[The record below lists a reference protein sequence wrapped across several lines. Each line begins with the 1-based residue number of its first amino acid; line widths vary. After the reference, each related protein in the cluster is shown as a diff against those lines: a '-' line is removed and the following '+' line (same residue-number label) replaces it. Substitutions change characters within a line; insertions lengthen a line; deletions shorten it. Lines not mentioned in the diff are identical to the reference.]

1 MEKMIAPSL
10 LSADFT
16 KLEIQIKACEDG
28 NAKLLH
34 CDIMDGH
41 FVPNLTFGPFIVKQI
56 NKITR
61 LPLDAHLM
69 VTNPDDYIQAF
80 AEAGVQYLTVH
91 QETVYHLH
99 RTIQNIK
106 ALGIKAGVALNP
118 ATPVYMLNELFDEL
132 DLILI
137 MSVNPGFG
145 GQKFIPN
152 ALNKI
157 RELAE
162 LREKYNYNYLIQ
174 VDGGV
179 SIENI
184 NEISDAGCDIFVAGS
199 SIFGTEDISK
209 TVKIMDA
216 IVNKY

>member
-16 KLEIQIKACEDG
+16 KLEAQIKACEDG

-56 NKITR
+56 NKITK

-106 ALGIKAGVALNP
+106 ALGMKAGVALNP

-184 NEISDAGCDIFVAGS
+184 NEISEAGCDIFVAGS

>member
-1 MEKMIAPSL
+1 MGKIIAPSL

-16 KLEIQIKACEDG
+16 KLVEQIEACEEG

-41 FVPNLTFGPFIVKQI
+41 FVPNITFGPFIVKQI
-56 NKITR
+56 SKITK

-69 VTNPDDYIQAF
+69 VTNPDNYIEAF
-80 AEAGVQYLTVH
+80 AEAGVQYITVH
-91 QETVYHLH
+91 QETLYHLH

-106 ALGIKAGVALNP
+106 SLGLKAGVALNP

-145 GQKFIPN
+145 GQQFIPN
-152 ALNKI
+152 AINKI
-157 RELAE
+157 QELYQ
-162 LREKYNYNYLIQ
+162 LREKYNYNYKIE

-179 SIENI
+179 NLENI
-184 NEISDAGCDIFVAGS
+184 QDISNAGCDIFVAGS
-199 SIFGTEDISK
+199 SIFGTENISK

-216 IVNKY
+216 LVNNY

>member
-1 MEKMIAPSL
+1 MNKIIAPSL

-16 KLEIQIKACEDG
+16 KLEKQIKACEEG

-56 NKITR
+56 NKITK

-91 QETVYHLH
+91 QESVYHLH

-106 ALGIKAGVALNP
+106 SYGMKAGVALNP
-118 ATPVYMLNELFDEL
+118 ATPVYMLNELFEEI

-145 GQKFIPN
+145 GQKFISN
-152 ALNKI
+152 SLNKI
-157 RELAE
+157 KELYA
-162 LREKYNYNYLIQ
+162 LRDKYNYNYLIE

-184 NEISDAGCDIFVAGS
+184 NEISQSGCDIFVAGS

-216 IVNKY
+216 IVNNY